1 MDRPDP
7 AGLAER
13 ARGEVEALERELA
26 EIEMLIGQAT
36 TEAARHEAKRAQLS
50 EKLAALAANRST
62 EPAELGALAAQVVT
76 LTKRAALMGAQV
88 DVLAGKQKT
97 LARYR
102 DALAGYAEALA
113 ALAASASGPEA
124 GDGRAG
130 GAAARTGAAAGTGP
144 TAGATA
150 GAATS
155 GAAEGGAGAASQ
167 PAVSRL
173 VLGAQ
178 EDLRREIARAM
189 HDGPAQSLTN
199 IVLQAQILER
209 LLAQDPERAR
219 SELHHLTGMV
229 QSTLEATKS
238 FIFDVRPMVL
248 DDLGLVPTIRRA
260 ARDRGRR
267 AGVPVEFDSVGADR
281 RLPSE
286 LESALFRMLD
296 EALAAYLDERPLRVV
311 VRLDWSDRLEASVAA
326 LRAEPPAGAE
336 AVPGPGTAAATAS
349 VPPRAAGRGRGRG
362 RSAEPAGELPP
373 ALAAM
378 IEERRAEAEAAT
390 VAARSPVGLPAATWR
405 EIEERAATLGIA
417 AELLG
422 GGSELRLRVPLP
434 PAG

>member
-130 GAAARTGAAAGTGP
+130 GAAVGTGP
-144 TAGATA
+144 TAGLTTGAATS

-336 AVPGPGTAAATAS
+336 AVPGPGTAAAPAS
-349 VPPRAAGRGRGRG
+349 VPPGAAGRGRGRG

-390 VAARSPVGLPAATWR
+390 AAARSPVGLPAATWR